1 MLIIRQEQ
9 MAVFEQAVVKN
20 FASRVQEHLQK
31 FFPEHCKALGEEGT
45 RAVIRLGL
53 ERAEHY
59 QLVSERDVYLYF
71 SLMFLLGSHFDEDPQ
86 FPWVEELL
94 KDQAPETALVRV
106 APIYDQAMTLL
117 DSMVGPENEY
127 LRQTIG
133 LFQQPQVFESLPEAP
148 SIGHRLLL
156 LLQALAPQRYQALGD
171 DILRNLVRH
180 GYAAAKQHDLTTE
193 RGAMIYLSLAFLLGV
208 GFDRDPL
215 YPWASAIL
223 AHPDL
228 SDPKQKSEALYAAAR
243 KHLAKCPPGCSQR
256 ADLTADLEMRP
267 AKPYRRII
275 EKAD

>member
-20 FASRVQEHLQK
+20 FASRVQEHLQT
-31 FFPEHCKALGEEGT
+31 FFPEHCKVLGMDGT

-53 ERAEHY
+53 ERAEYYH
-59 QLVSERDVYLYF
+59 LVAERDVYVYV

-86 FPWVEELL
+86 LPWVGELL
-94 KDQAPETALVRV
+94 KDEAPETALARMT
-106 APIYDQAMTLL
+106 PIYDQAMTLL

-127 LRQTIG
+127 LRQTLG
-133 LFQQPQVFESLPEAP
+133 LFQQPRVFESLPEAP

-171 DILRNLVRH
+171 DILRHLVRH
-180 GYAAAKQHDLTTE
+180 GYAAVKQHGLTTE
-193 RGAMIYLSLAFLLGV
+193 RGAMIYLSLAFLLGA

-215 YPWASAIL
+215 YPWASATL
-223 AHPDL
+223 THPDL

-243 KHLAKCPPGCSQR
+243 KHLAKYPPGCSQR
-256 ADLTADLEMRP
+256 ADLTANLEMRP